1 LFPVNPPTNL
11 NRRRPAR
18 AASTSAG
25 IRGSRKGV
33 PVTKERSE
41 DVKRAPAKSASSG
54 AGLERVRV
62 VRTAIAGVLM
72 GLANLVPGV
81 SGGTMVLVMGLYDQ
95 FVSSLADATRL
106 RFTRRSVLFLVL
118 LAFTAGAAI
127 ALFSG
132 PMSLAVTNHRSA
144 MFCLFIGLTLGGT
157 PVLAAM
163 LKPVRW
169 PAGVGLLV
177 GLGAMIAIGQPQ
189 EPELAEGQDGEVAV
203 VVALEPDYPRDVAA
217 GVLGMSA
224 MVLPGISG
232 AHMLLILGRYEVV
245 LAAVSQTK
253 DYVFSLGG
261 EGSLSEFLPIM
272 IPVAIGALV
281 GLVVLSN
288 LLKWMLRRH
297 KQAMVGALL
306 GVLWGAVYALWPFS
320 AASGAG
326 DYLLGVGL
334 MITGFAATAA
344 LSRISA

>member
-1 LFPVNPPTNL
+1 M
-11 NRRRPAR
+11 
-18 AASTSAG
+18 
-25 IRGSRKGV
+25 
-33 PVTKERSE
+33 TKPDNEQ
-41 DVKRAPAKSASSG
+41 DQHDPAKTDQPDSG
-54 AGLERVRV
+54 PGPVRV
-62 VRTAIAGVLM
+62 LRTVVAGVLM

-95 FVSSLADATRL
+95 FVASLADATRL
-106 RFTRRSVLFLVL
+106 RFTRRSVFFLVL
-118 LAFTAGAAI
+118 LAGVAGAAI

-132 PMSLAVTNHRSA
+132 PMSRAVTHHRCA

-157 PVLAAM
+157 PVLLAM

-177 GLGAMIAIGQPQ
+177 GLGVMIAIGQPQ
-189 EPELAEGQDGEVAV
+189 EPELTENAEGAAAVA
-203 VVALEPDYPRDVAA
+203 VALEPHYGRDLAA

-232 AHMLLILGRYEVV
+232 AHMLLILGRYEVI
-245 LAAVSQTK
+245 LAAVSKTK
-253 DYVFSLGG
+253 DYAFSFGR
-261 EGSLSEFLPIM
+261 EGSMSEFLPIM

-297 KQAMVGALL
+297 PQPMVGALL

-320 AASGAG
+320 ATSSAG
-326 DYLLGVGL
+326 DYVLGVCL
-334 MITGFAATAA
+334 MLAGVAVTVA

>member
-1 LFPVNPPTNL
+1 MTKNKNEHVEQGSPKVSQS
-11 NRRRPAR
+11 
-18 AASTSAG
+18 AAEHS
-25 IRGSRKGV
+25 
-33 PVTKERSE
+33 
-41 DVKRAPAKSASSG
+41 
-54 AGLERVRV
+54 RVRV
-62 VRTAIAGVLM
+62 ARTAVAGVLM

-118 LAFTAGAAI
+118 LAGVAGVAI

-132 PMSLAVTNHRSA
+132 PMSLAVTHYRCA

-157 PVLAAM
+157 PVLLAM
-163 LKPVRW
+163 IKPVRW
-169 PAGVGLLV
+169 PAGVGFLV

-189 EPELAEGQDGEVAV
+189 EPKLDENKDGESVA
-203 VVALEPDYPRDVAA
+203 VALEPNYQRDLAA

-232 AHMLLILGRYEVV
+232 AHMLLILGRYEVI
-245 LAAVSQTK
+245 LAAVSKTK

-261 EGSLSEFLPIM
+261 EGSMSEFLPIM

-297 KQAMVGALL
+297 QQAMVGALL
-306 GVLWGAVYALWPFS
+306 GALWGAVYALWPFDT
-320 AASGAG
+320 ASTAG
-326 DYLLGVGL
+326 DYSLGVSL
-334 MITGFAATAA
+334 LALGFTATAG
-344 LSRISA
+344 LSRIGLEPH

>member
-1 LFPVNPPTNL
+1 MTKQQREKVE
-11 NRRRPAR
+11 
-18 AASTSAG
+18 
-25 IRGSRKGV
+25 RGSAE
-33 PVTKERSE
+33 T
-41 DVKRAPAKSASSG
+41 AQSG
-54 AGLERVRV
+54 AGPERVRA
-62 VRTAIAGVLM
+62 VRTVIAGVLM

-118 LAFTAGAAI
+118 LALTAGAAI

-132 PMSLAVTNHRSA
+132 PMSLAVAHHRCA

-177 GLGAMIAIGQPQ
+177 GLGAMIAIGPPQ
-189 EPELAEGQDGEVAV
+189 EPELDENKDGETAVA
-203 VVALEPDYPRDVAA
+203 VALEPNYQRDLAA

-232 AHMLLILGRYEVV
+232 AHMLLILGRYEVI
-245 LAAVSQTK
+245 LAAVSKTK
-253 DYVFSLGG
+253 DYAVSLGG
-261 EGSLSEFLPIM
+261 EGSMSEFLPIM
-272 IPVAIGALV
+272 VPVALGALV

-297 KQAMVGALL
+297 KQPMVGALL
-306 GVLWGAVYALWPFS
+306 GVLWGAVYALWPFG
-320 AASGAG
+320 ATSGVG

-334 MITGFAATAA
+334 MVAGFVATAA
-344 LSRISA
+344 LSRLSA